1 MRSLTHISHSSRLHR
16 AVATAWRRRASDT
29 NRSCASA
36 TTNGRNGQMA
46 GEGVSSKP
54 AFITCTMHGWGQRV
68 VCASTICAYQKLHL
82 ILQEWLP
89 SECNNVLLKGM
100 SRKKCSPS
108 AQCRSFFLGIQ
119 PTRLNVHSY
128 FREWSSSA
136 PRSYFVSACEAEKP
150 CSSVVPFLLP

>member
-29 NRSCASA
+29 DRSCASA

-54 AFITCTMHGWGQRV
+54 AFINSTMHGWGQWV
-68 VCASTICAYQKLHL
+68 VRASTICAYQKLHL

-89 SECNNVLLKGM
+89 SECNMPCLRGLSTGMLLILWLVDRDDVFG
-100 SRKKCSPS
+100 RRRRFN
-108 AQCRSFFLGIQ
+108 RSESLHPLTTQSKSTATCGATLLARR
-119 PTRLNVHSY
+119 P
-128 FREWSSSA
+128 
-136 PRSYFVSACEAEKP
+136 
-150 CSSVVPFLLP
+150 VVRN